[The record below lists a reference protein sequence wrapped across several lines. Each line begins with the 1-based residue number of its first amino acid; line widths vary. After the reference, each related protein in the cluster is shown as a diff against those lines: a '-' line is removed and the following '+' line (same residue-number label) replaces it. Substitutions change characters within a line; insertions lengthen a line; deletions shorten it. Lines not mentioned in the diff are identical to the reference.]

1 MSFFETLVLPNIAIY
16 KQSKKTRSQI
26 RGKIIVT
33 KKSAQKWE

>member
-1 MSFFETLVLPNIAIY
+1 MSFFSLFLLPNIAIY

-33 KKSAQKWE
+33 KKAATKWK